1 MTNNIKTI
9 QCLCCNRTLS
19 ANAYECP
26 SCGHVLVPWS
36 KRCQWFTG
44 AAQVI
49 VFPVLAVAII
59 AVMVLLMVAAGGCH

>member
-1 MTNNIKTI
+1 MPCAIKTI
-9 QCLCCNRTLS
+9 QCPCCNRTLS
-19 ANAYECP
+19 TQAYECP
-26 SCGHVLVPWS
+26 SCGHVVVPWS

-59 AVMVLLMVAAGGCH
+59 AVMVLFFVSVGGCR